1 MYLLILLFI
10 TATIYY
16 LSIFRHRIFPFKSKN
31 SNEPCNQQTISNET
45 LVGFYKVP
53 FIPQKTIPEDIE
65 LPLEYESYHSPEI
78 EEEHFITMDE
88 DEENEDENFKNSC
101 FVIDELSNT
110 LNILNSDESQNP
122 EKEDVIVDSVV
133 RLKQTDM
140 YGFLTKLEKTK
151 MKVEA
156 LMDKHLKAYNIH
168 QVPAKKIS
176 QHDIDNFTMEE
187 FI

>member
-1 MYLLILLFI
+1 MYLLILIFI
-10 TATIYY
+10 AVALYY
-16 LSIFRHRIFPFKSKN
+16 LYIFRRRIFPFKPKK

-45 LVGFYKVP
+45 LVGFYKIP
-53 FIPQKTIPEDIE
+53 FIPQKTIPEDIN
-65 LPLEYESYHSPEI
+65 LPLEYEFDHSPEI

-88 DEENEDENFKNSC
+88 DEEGEDENFKNSC

-110 LNILNSDESQNP
+110 LKILNSDESQNP
-122 EKEDVIVDSVV
+122 EKEDEIVDSVV

-140 YGFLTKLEKTK
+140 YEFLTKLEKTK
-151 MKVEA
+151 MKVET
-156 LMDKHLKAYNIH
+156 LMDNHLKAYNIH

>member
-1 MYLLILLFI
+1 MYLLILIFI
-10 TATIYY
+10 AVALYY
-16 LSIFRHRIFPFKSKN
+16 LYIFRHRIFPFNPENNSKHF
-31 SNEPCNQQTISNET
+31 NQETLSDNT
-45 LVGFYKVP
+45 LVGFYRVP

-110 LNILNSDESQNP
+110 LKILNSDESQNP
-122 EKEDVIVDSVV
+122 EKEDEIVDSVV

-140 YGFLTKLEKTK
+140 YEFLTKLEKTK

-176 QHDIDNFTMEE
+176 QHDIDNFKLEE